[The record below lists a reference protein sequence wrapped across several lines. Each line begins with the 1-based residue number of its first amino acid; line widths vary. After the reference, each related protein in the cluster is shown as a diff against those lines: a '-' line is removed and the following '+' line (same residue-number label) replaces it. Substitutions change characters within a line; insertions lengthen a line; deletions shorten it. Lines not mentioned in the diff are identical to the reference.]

1 MTPTAREAG
10 ALAATLVAAAL
21 GGFVAK
27 ALGLPLPFLL
37 GALVVTAAAAIGG
50 LTVMGAPLALPQNIR
65 MYFVPVIGVAIGA
78 AFTPAVLEEA
88 ARWWPTL
95 LGLAVFVPLAH
106 TLCFL
111 ITRRAAG
118 VDRVTAF
125 YGTMPGGF
133 IEAITMGE
141 EAGAD
146 VALLSVMQFMRL
158 IYSIVFI
165 PLAFALATGAAV
177 GSASGAVLGH
187 GTLGL
192 LDWVI
197 LVAAGALGGWGGR
210 RINMPAGIITGPI
223 VLSALVHLFGWVTA
237 GPPLWLID
245 LTQLVIGATLGA
257 RFAGRGTEVL
267 VKGLRIAAMTVAAT
281 LALGAGFAALLH
293 GLVGETW
300 QAVLLAYAPGG
311 LVEMSLVAL
320 SLEISVIYVTAHHV
334 LRILIA
340 VFVARLLA
348 KRILGS
354 GPST

>member
-50 LTVMGAPLALPQNIR
+50 LTVMGAPLALPQDIR

-146 VALLSVMQFMRL
+146 VALLSVMTAGLGSCDGGRIGLPPSSVLLFN
-158 IYSIVFI
+158 
-165 PLAFALATGAAV
+165 FAPGAV
-177 GSASGAVLGH
+177 GRH
-187 GTLGL
+187 
-192 LDWVI
+192 
-197 LVAAGALGGWGGR
+197 
-210 RINMPAGIITGPI
+210 
-223 VLSALVHLFGWVTA
+223 
-237 GPPLWLID
+237 
-245 LTQLVIGATLGA
+245 
-257 RFAGRGTEVL
+257 
-267 VKGLRIAAMTVAAT
+267 VK
-281 LALGAGFAALLH
+281 
-293 GLVGETW
+293 
-300 QAVLLAYAPGG
+300 
-311 LVEMSLVAL
+311 
-320 SLEISVIYVTAHHV
+320 
-334 LRILIA
+334 
-340 VFVARLLA
+340 
-348 KRILGS
+348 
-354 GPST
+354 